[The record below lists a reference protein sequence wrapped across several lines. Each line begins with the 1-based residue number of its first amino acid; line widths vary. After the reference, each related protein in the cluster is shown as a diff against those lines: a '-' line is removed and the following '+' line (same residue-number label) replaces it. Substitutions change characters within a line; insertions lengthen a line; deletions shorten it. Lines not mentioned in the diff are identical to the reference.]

1 MIRKGYSKLSL
12 VKQCLLLSVLRSGF
26 YYKAKGES
34 DLNLEL
40 MRLMDAHYL
49 DHPYKGARR
58 MHVRL
63 TKYKGYKGV

>member
-1 MIRKGYSKLSL
+1 MFA
-12 VKQCLLLSVLRSGF
+12 VKCARSGF
-26 YYKAKGES
+26 YCKARGES

-58 MHVRL
+58 MHVWL
-63 TKYKGYKGV
+63 TKEQRL